1 MITNAEAAWCRSWQL
16 NAACYAEYCSRAYR
30 RCKVPSSV
38 CSSAAAIAAV
48 GRFFNRVLLR
58 SLASSASS
66 STNNNREESSSLSF
80 LVSSSP
86 SSSSLPAFVYLYR
99 QQRRWRKQTA
109 PGRTRD
115 AHHLKCYGDGSGWNG
130 PGCIMSTERDGN
142 AHDERDERRTRWLF
156 FSLISYSA
164 CSHGNL
170 HSSSK
175 LQVLYIPSLCF

>member
-58 SLASSASS
+58 SLAPSASS
-66 STNNNREESSSLSF
+66 SANNNREESSSLWF

-86 SSSSLPAFVYLYR
+86 LPAFVYLYR

-115 AHHLKCYGDGSGWNG
+115 AHRLKCYGDGPGWNG